1 MVFLYIIISNVKLC
15 MNDTVSSMMSSLLSR
30 KNEKYNLLKSF
41 FILSLLEEH
50 KSCILI
56 FQRASADKNRFS
68 EDFFRPVN
76 ISFIIGGLLIQITI
90 SMQDKYKLLFSFRCF
105 YHLLVIFFLGLTK
118 IKFEYL
124 IL

>member
-76 ISFIIGGLLIQITI
+76 ISF
-90 SMQDKYKLLFSFRCF
+90 
-105 YHLLVIFFLGLTK
+105 YHRRLVNTDYHFDAR
-118 IKFEYL
+118 
-124 IL
+124 